1 MNVIDA
7 RDIFSKKKI
16 NQEDIEDKQSI
27 MNIENA
33 MIEKLRIYLHDEDF
47 IERQIDI
54 VVDLYKLFTMK

>member
-7 RDIFSKKKI
+7 RGIFNEKK
-16 NQEDIEDKQSI
+16 NEDKQSM

-33 MIEKLRIYLHDEDF
+33 TIEKLRLYLHREDF
-47 IERQIDI
+47 TEHQIDI

>member
-47 IERQIDI
+47 TERQIDI

>member
-7 RDIFSKKKI
+7 RGIFNEKKI
-16 NQEDIEDKQSI
+16 KQKDTEDKQSM

-33 MIEKLRIYLHDEDF
+33 TIEKLRSYLHREDF
-47 IERQIDI
+47 TEHQIDI

>member
-33 MIEKLRIYLHDEDF
+33 TIEKLRIYLHDEDF
-47 IERQIDI
+47 TERQIDI